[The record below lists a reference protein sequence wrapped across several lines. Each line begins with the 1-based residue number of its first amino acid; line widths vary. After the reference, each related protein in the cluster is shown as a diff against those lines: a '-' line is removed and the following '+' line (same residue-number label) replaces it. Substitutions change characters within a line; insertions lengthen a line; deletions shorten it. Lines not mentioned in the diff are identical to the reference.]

1 MNIKDVIKNLQYSA
15 PSISLRGWNVETTQL
30 ADTQKTAIQPGS
42 GDDRAAD
49 TWHKIGRAVQQEC
62 RDQGFCIMVLL

>member
-1 MNIKDVIKNLQYSA
+1 MVSKQRQDCDLYRVCA
-15 PSISLRGWNVETTQL
+15 LRGWNVETTQL

-49 TWHKIGRAVQQEC
+49 TVLW
-62 RDQGFCIMVLL
+62 FCHDTGTL

>member
-1 MNIKDVIKNLQYSA
+1 MSLQF
-15 PSISLRGWNVETTQL
+15 SITVGSQQRQDCDLYRICALRGWNVETTQL

-49 TWHKIGRAVQQEC
+49 TVLW
-62 RDQGFCIMVLL
+62 FCHDTGALRGVCQ

>member
-1 MNIKDVIKNLQYSA
+1 MNIKDIIKNLQYSA

-49 TWHKIGRAVQQEC
+49 TVLW
-62 RDQGFCIMVLL
+62 FCHDTGALRGVCQ